1 MRLGILL
8 FTPILLLAGVTLHA
22 QEAVNAPEP
31 VAAADSAANAELKAQ
46 LKAELLSE
54 IRAELSSEV
63 KTAVSKEADKPSRLT
78 VGGYGEAVM
87 TRNFFSD
94 NYLRYISPDKYKNDK
109 SHGRFDLP
117 HVVIY
122 LGYDFGRGWSMGTEI
137 EFEHGGTESAF
148 ETEFEEGGEYESE
161 IERGGEVA
169 LEQFWLQKSFSPAF
183 NLRLGHMIVP
193 VGGTNQ
199 HHMPTEF
206 FGVYR
211 PEGEN
216 TILPCTWH
224 ETGISLWGR
233 AGDWRYEVMFLPG
246 LDSDRFG
253 DNGWVS
259 GGAGSPYEFK
269 IANAYAGA
277 FRIDNYSVPGLR
289 LSLSGYAGNSFS
301 NTLSANR
308 TGADR
313 YKDVKGTVMIGAF
326 DFLYDAHNW
335 IVRGNFDY
343 GHLTNSDKISQFNR
357 DMPNASPSPK
367 QYVGS
372 DAIATGV
379 EAGYDIFSQIRK
391 LKERGHR
398 FYVFG
403 RYEFYD
409 SMFDTAKSVIRQD
422 WCGRQRVAVGF
433 NYYPI
438 KNIVIK
444 AEYGIG
450 LLRSYDYTDSA
461 TGETRTGRFNNEPSL
476 SLGIAYSGFF
486 RRSPNHKE
494 NMKNLFKNSV
504 YAAAALVLA
513 LGAASCSDS
522 DGDYTFADEREEALK
537 DAAVDFVDNN
547 VIPTYKALAD
557 GSIALQEDCEAM
569 LEAFDAGT
577 LTTPLVQAA
586 CNDWI
591 TTRKHWELSEAY
603 LYGAAADYDID
614 PHIDSWPLDGTA
626 LQNLLNN
633 NSMMAEIERN
643 PDYVSANLGYGLLGF
658 HALEYMLFENAGPR
672 ALGKY
677 TRPQLVYLVGVA
689 NDLCNMC
696 VRLEASWAGLD
707 NVTEEKQTILGDAEL
722 EPTFDY
728 GASMRNSGK
737 GGSKYR
743 NYKDAAEEIIQ
754 GCIDIATEV
763 GSQKIGRPAN
773 GTSSEDINYI
783 ESPYSQNSK
792 TDFIDNIISIR
803 NTYQGMT
810 SGDASVSDWIEVVDP
825 VLDTE
830 VRNAIS
836 TAIEKI
842 QACPAPF
849 VDNRTAQAWKDAATY
864 CNNDLVNAL
873 TKALTALSVEK

>member
-1 MRLGILL
+1 MKKLTTALL
-8 FTPILLLAGVTLHA
+8 TALLLLNLAACGEKEPDDTPSGYDDSLISELYSEEGEYTDAENNTLAYSYHVPRIVSETA
-22 QEAVNAPEP
+22 
-31 VAAADSAANAELKAQ
+31 VAAALNDEIADQFGALVQEQKNMMASRVSLTCLSVTWTSYWNDSLLCLVVRAEMDGDTSMTETYSYDFFGGKRLMSEDLLARCELSTQDFITAARRTAANYFDETYRDA
-46 LKAELLSE
+46 LS
-54 IRAELSSEV
+54 
-63 KTAVSKEADKPSRLT
+63 
-78 VGGYGEAVM
+78 G
-87 TRNFFSD
+87 
-94 NYLRYISPDKYKNDK
+94 
-109 SHGRFDLP
+109 
-117 HVVIY
+117 
-122 LGYDFGRGWSMGTEI
+122 SMGGADFIASYAERRAWTLSDENI
-137 EFEHGGTESAF
+137 NAEMRLYLDGG
-148 ETEFEEGGEYESE
+148 
-161 IERGGEVA
+161 A
-169 LEQFWLQKSFSPAF
+169 L
-183 NLRLGHMIVP
+183 HMIVP

-326 DFLYDAHNW
+326 DFLYDGDNW

-343 GHLTNSDKISQFNR
+343 GHLTNSDKISLFNR

-486 RRSPNHKE
+486 RR
-494 NMKNLFKNSV
+494 
-504 YAAAALVLA
+504 
-513 LGAASCSDS
+513 
-522 DGDYTFADEREEALK
+522 
-537 DAAVDFVDNN
+537 
-547 VIPTYKALAD
+547 
-557 GSIALQEDCEAM
+557 
-569 LEAFDAGT
+569 
-577 LTTPLVQAA
+577 
-586 CNDWI
+586 
-591 TTRKHWELSEAY
+591 
-603 LYGAAADYDID
+603 
-614 PHIDSWPLDGTA
+614 
-626 LQNLLNN
+626 
-633 NSMMAEIERN
+633 
-643 PDYVSANLGYGLLGF
+643 
-658 HALEYMLFENAGPR
+658 
-672 ALGKY
+672 
-677 TRPQLVYLVGVA
+677 
-689 NDLCNMC
+689 
-696 VRLEASWAGLD
+696 
-707 NVTEEKQTILGDAEL
+707 
-722 EPTFDY
+722 
-728 GASMRNSGK
+728 
-737 GGSKYR
+737 
-743 NYKDAAEEIIQ
+743 
-754 GCIDIATEV
+754 
-763 GSQKIGRPAN
+763 
-773 GTSSEDINYI
+773 
-783 ESPYSQNSK
+783 
-792 TDFIDNIISIR
+792 
-803 NTYQGMT
+803 
-810 SGDASVSDWIEVVDP
+810 
-825 VLDTE
+825 
-830 VRNAIS
+830 
-836 TAIEKI
+836 
-842 QACPAPF
+842 
-849 VDNRTAQAWKDAATY
+849 
-864 CNNDLVNAL
+864 
-873 TKALTALSVEK
+873 

>member
-313 YKDVKGTVMIGAF
+313 YKDVKGTPEEHAK
-326 DFLYDAHNW
+326 LRESYE
-335 IVRGNFDY
+335 
-343 GHLTNSDKISQFNR
+343 HLCKLR
-357 DMPNASPSPK
+357 DEVIAMGVLPAIDQWGVLNPN
-367 QYVGS
+367 
-372 DAIATGV
+372 
-379 EAGYDIFSQIRK
+379 
-391 LKERGHR
+391 LK
-398 FYVFG
+398 
-403 RYEFYD
+403 
-409 SMFDTAKSVIRQD
+409 
-422 WCGRQRVAVGF
+422 
-433 NYYPI
+433 
-438 KNIVIK
+438 
-444 AEYGIG
+444 
-450 LLRSYDYTDSA
+450 
-461 TGETRTGRFNNEPSL
+461 
-476 SLGIAYSGFF
+476 
-486 RRSPNHKE
+486 
-494 NMKNLFKNSV
+494 
-504 YAAAALVLA
+504 
-513 LGAASCSDS
+513 
-522 DGDYTFADEREEALK
+522 
-537 DAAVDFVDNN
+537 
-547 VIPTYKALAD
+547 
-557 GSIALQEDCEAM
+557 
-569 LEAFDAGT
+569 
-577 LTTPLVQAA
+577 
-586 CNDWI
+586 
-591 TTRKHWELSEAY
+591 
-603 LYGAAADYDID
+603 
-614 PHIDSWPLDGTA
+614 
-626 LQNLLNN
+626 
-633 NSMMAEIERN
+633 
-643 PDYVSANLGYGLLGF
+643 
-658 HALEYMLFENAGPR
+658 
-672 ALGKY
+672 
-677 TRPQLVYLVGVA
+677 
-689 NDLCNMC
+689 
-696 VRLEASWAGLD
+696 
-707 NVTEEKQTILGDAEL
+707 
-722 EPTFDY
+722 
-728 GASMRNSGK
+728 
-737 GGSKYR
+737 
-743 NYKDAAEEIIQ
+743 
-754 GCIDIATEV
+754 
-763 GSQKIGRPAN
+763 
-773 GTSSEDINYI
+773 
-783 ESPYSQNSK
+783 
-792 TDFIDNIISIR
+792 
-803 NTYQGMT
+803 
-810 SGDASVSDWIEVVDP
+810 
-825 VLDTE
+825 
-830 VRNAIS
+830 
-836 TAIEKI
+836 
-842 QACPAPF
+842 
-849 VDNRTAQAWKDAATY
+849 
-864 CNNDLVNAL
+864 
-873 TKALTALSVEK
+873 